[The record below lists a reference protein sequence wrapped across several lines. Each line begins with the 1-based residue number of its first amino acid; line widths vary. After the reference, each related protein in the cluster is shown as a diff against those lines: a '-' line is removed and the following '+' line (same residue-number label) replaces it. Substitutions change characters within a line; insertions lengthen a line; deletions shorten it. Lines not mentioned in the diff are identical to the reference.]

1 MMVQRAETDLSEAG
15 EGARLEQ
22 ARGTRKSLLLA
33 ALMGAGGLIG
43 LAISLSGGKAPFTD
57 PGGWP
62 PAMAIG
68 IALAFVVAA
77 VGGGLILARHTD
89 EVELQ
94 AQYKAIAFAASVY
107 VLLYPVWFF
116 LWMGGLVPEP
126 MHGAIFAAF
135 WVSLAGAS
143 LFYRVR

>member
-1 MMVQRAETDLSEAG
+1 MMVRRAKTDLAEAG

-22 ARGTRKSLLLA
+22 ARGSRKAWMLV
-33 ALMGAGGLIG
+33 ALMGLGGLIG
-43 LAISLSGGKAPFTD
+43 LAISLSGGTAPFTD
-57 PGGWP
+57 PDGWP

-77 VGGGLILARHTD
+77 VGGGLVLARQTD
-89 EVELQ
+89 EVQLQ
-94 AQYKAIAFAASVY
+94 AQYKAVAFAALVY
-107 VLLYPVWFF
+107 VLLYPVWFS

-126 MHGAIFAAF
+126 MHGALFAAF

-143 LFYRVR
+143 FFYRVR